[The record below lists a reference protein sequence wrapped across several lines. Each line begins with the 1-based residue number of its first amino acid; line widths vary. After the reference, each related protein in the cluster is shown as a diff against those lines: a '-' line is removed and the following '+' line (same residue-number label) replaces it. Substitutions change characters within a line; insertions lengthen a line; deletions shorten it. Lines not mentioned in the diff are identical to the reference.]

1 MKGNFNA
8 IIGGEKPVLVDFYA
22 DWCAPC
28 KMQTPILHEVS
39 SVMDGKIRIIKIDV
53 DRNQSIAT
61 RFGIRGVPTLMLF
74 KKGQPVWSQAGVAR
88 KQELIDVIHQNL

>member
-1 MKGNFNA
+1 MKGNFNT
-8 IIGGEKPVLVDFYA
+8 IINGEILVLVDFYA

-39 SVMDGKIRIIKIDV
+39 SLMDGKIRIIKIDV

-88 KQELIDVIHQNL
+88 KQELIDIIQRNL